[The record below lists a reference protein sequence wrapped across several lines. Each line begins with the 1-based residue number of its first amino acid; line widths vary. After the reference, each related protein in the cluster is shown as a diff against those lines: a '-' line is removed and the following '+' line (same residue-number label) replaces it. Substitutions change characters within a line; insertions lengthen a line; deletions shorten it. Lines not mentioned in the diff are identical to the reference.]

1 MTELNETKGSNGGR
15 QRVAAWLL
23 DERVLQVLAQVIFGA
38 VVVLVAF
45 LLYQNM
51 ARALAKQGMVLG
63 YNFLRLTSGFDISF
77 KLIEHSRESSNLR
90 AIEVGILNTILAAAI
105 SIVLSTVLGVIVGIM
120 RVSRN
125 FLVNRIAWLYIEIFR
140 NVPLLLV
147 IIASYSVYIYNLP
160 LVNKAVVLPGPSYLS
175 NRGLNIPSLVST
187 EITATYLILLLVCL
201 GAAIFTARW
210 IVKRFRLD
218 NFLGALITLGI
229 VLVLGTATWF
239 ALPASPFTLDIP
251 VKQGLN
257 FTHGITLPPELIGI
271 IVGLVLGSSPFTAD
285 TVRAGLQS
293 VSKGQ
298 IEAAH
303 ALGFSGYQT
312 MRLVIFPQAMRVI
325 VPPMTSNYLSLTKN
339 SSLASVIAFPEIVH
353 ISSTITS
360 QTGRAVEIM
369 SIVMII
375 YATLSLITSLFM
387 NWYNDRVRIVER

>member
-1 MTELNETKGSNGGR
+1 MANQDETNVTNKGRG
-15 QRVAAWLL
+15 QITAWLF
-23 DERVLQVLAQVIFGA
+23 DERFLQVLAQVIFA
-38 VVVLVAF
+38 SVVLLVAF

-63 YNFLRLTSGFDISF
+63 FNFLRLTSGFDISF
-77 KLIEHSRESSNLR
+77 KLIDQTRESSNLR
-90 AIEVGILNTILAAAI
+90 VIQVGILNTILVAAI

-147 IIASYSVYIYNLP
+147 IIASYAVFIYNLP
-160 LVNKAVVLPGPSYLS
+160 LVKQAFILPGPSYLS
-175 NRGLNIPSLVST
+175 NRGLNIPSLVPT
-187 EITATYLILLLVCL
+187 GTTNTYLILLLICL
-201 GAAIFTARW
+201 VAAIFVARL

-218 NFLGALITLGI
+218 NLIGSLIVLGFF
-229 VLVLGTATWF
+229 LVLGAVIWF
-239 ALPASPFTLDIP
+239 AMPAAAFLVEVPI
-251 VKQGLN
+251 KKGLN
-257 FTHGITLPPELIGI
+257 YTGGITLPPEFIGI
-271 IVGLVLGSSPFTAD
+271 IVGLVMGSSPFTAD

-303 ALGFSGYQT
+303 ALGLSGYQT
-312 MRLVIFPQAMRVI
+312 MRLVIIPQAMRVI

-339 SSLASVIAFPEIVH
+339 SSLASAIAFPEIVH
-353 ISSTITS
+353 ITSTITS

-369 SIVMII
+369 TIVMAI
-375 YATLSLITSLFM
+375 YATLSLLTSLFM
-387 NWYNDRVRIVER
+387 NWYNNRIRIVER

>member
-1 MTELNETKGSNGGR
+1 MANQDETNVTNKGRG
-15 QRVAAWLL
+15 QITAWLF
-23 DERVLQVLAQVIFGA
+23 DERFLQVLAQVIFA
-38 VVVLVAF
+38 SVVLLVAF

-63 YNFLRLTSGFDISF
+63 FNFLRLTSGFDISF
-77 KLIEHSRESSNLR
+77 KLIDQTRESSNLR
-90 AIEVGILNTILAAAI
+90 VIQVGILNTILVAAI

-147 IIASYSVYIYNLP
+147 IIASYAVFIYNLP
-160 LVNKAVVLPGPSYLS
+160 LVKQAFILPGPSYLS
-175 NRGLNIPSLVST
+175 NRGLNIPSLVPT
-187 EITATYLILLLVCL
+187 GTTNTYLILLLICL
-201 GAAIFTARW
+201 VAAIFVARL

-218 NFLGALITLGI
+218 NLIGSLIALAIF
-229 VLVLGTATWF
+229 LVLGAVIWF
-239 ALPASPFTLDIP
+239 AMPAAAFLVEVPI
-251 VKQGLN
+251 KKGLN
-257 FTHGITLPPELIGI
+257 YTGGITLPPEFIGI
-271 IVGLVLGSSPFTAD
+271 IVGLVMGSSPFTAD

-303 ALGFSGYQT
+303 ALGLSGYQT
-312 MRLVIFPQAMRVI
+312 MRLVIIPQAMRVI

-339 SSLASVIAFPEIVH
+339 SSLASAIAFPEIVH
-353 ISSTITS
+353 ITSTITS

-369 SIVMII
+369 TIVMAI
-375 YATLSLITSLFM
+375 YATLSLLTSLFM
-387 NWYNDRVRIVER
+387 NWYNNRIRIVER